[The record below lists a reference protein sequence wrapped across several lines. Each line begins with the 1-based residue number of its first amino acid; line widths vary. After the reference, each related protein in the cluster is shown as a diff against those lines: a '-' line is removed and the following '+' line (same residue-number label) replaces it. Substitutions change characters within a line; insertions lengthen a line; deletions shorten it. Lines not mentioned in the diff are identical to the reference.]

1 MGMCVHES
9 RQQNV
14 GRERYMLARRVVALG
29 ERNGSDRN
37 DPPLAHQER
46 MLMQQTRGLDRQH
59 PARVD
64 AQFDVCH
71 GQQSRVK
78 HMFAADG
85 CKDQVKK
92 P

>member
-1 MGMCVHES
+1 MRVDKP

-14 GRERYMLARRVVALG
+14 GRQRNMLARRVVALG
-29 ERNGSDRN
+29 KRSRDDRN
-37 DPPLAHQER
+37 DPPLAHQQR

-71 GQQSRVK
+71 RQQSSVR